1 MDFSIPDDVLQKL
14 EELDAFIEA
23 EIEPL
28 EREHMQFFDHRREY
42 ARTNWKNDGVP
53 SPEWEAL
60 LAEMRR
66 RADAAGHLRYALPS
80 ALGGA
85 DGSNGRGED
94 RPTRPDGPATAL
106 NRAVAPA
113 SRR

>member
-14 EELDAFIEA
+14 AELDAFIEA

-28 EREHMQFFDHRREY
+28 EREHMQFFDLRREY
-42 ARTNWKNDGVP
+42 ARTDWKNDGVP

-80 ALGGA
+80 ALVLHKC
-85 DGSNGRGED
+85 
-94 RPTRPDGPATAL
+94 PQ
-106 NRAVAPA
+106 
-113 SRR
+113 